1 MPVRFLGGGGGGG
14 GSTDVRAIIA
24 DPTLTTVAATTT
36 ETVTCVW
43 QIPAN
48 HLLAKDSIF
57 ISLAGITTLAT
68 TVINNTP
75 IYKVRIGTTG
85 TITDSLIDTIAP
97 TFGSSNYRTKYSDV
111 ANANVLFENLIYFNS
126 IGASGTCRS
135 AGRIDNKNNEANRTV
150 SSVPDLKSNTTVD
163 TTSLLYISITV
174 TFPTTANTFT
184 PRTPF
189 LSFSL

>member
-68 TVINNTP
+68 NVTTNRPT
-75 IYKVRIGTTG
+75 YKVRIGTTG
-85 TITDSLIDTIAP
+85 TITDSLVFTTSP
-97 TFGSSNYRTKYSDV
+97 TLSSTHFADV
-111 ANANVLFENLIYFNS
+111 ANASVLLENLIYFSS
-126 IGASGTCRS
+126 IGTSGTCIS
-135 AGRIDNKNNEANRTV
+135 SGRVFNKNNESFKRA
-150 SSVPDLKSNTTVD
+150 NTTPALKTNTTID
-163 TTSLLYISITV
+163 TTSVLYISITI

>member
-14 GSTDVRAIIA
+14 GGGSTDVRTIIA

-36 ETVTCVW
+36 ETVTCLW

-68 TVINNTP
+68 NITNNKPT
-75 IYKVRIGTTG
+75 YKVRIGTTG
-85 TITDSLIDTIAP
+85 TITDSLVFTTSP
-97 TFGSSNYRTKYSDV
+97 TLSASYFADV
-111 ANANVLFENLIYFNS
+111 ANASVLLENLIYFSS
-126 IGASGTCRS
+126 IGTSGTCIS
-135 AGRIDNKNNEANRTV
+135 SGRVFNKNNESAKRANTA
-150 SSVPDLKSNTTVD
+150 PALKTNTTID
-163 TTSLLYISITV
+163 TTSVLYISITV